1 MAEVELGDGA
11 KTPPGPY
18 SYTAEKRAAEKRKHG
33 SAETS
38 TAKRQHGAQQTDP
51 VFGQTSALPN
61 FDGPAEDDGDSREC
75 SLYMHA
81 VRAEAIGMTNFITA
95 SATMNG
101 VSNSTDDS
109 SGENTGG
116 YFEDGAYVAL
126 PVQNEQTEQSHDE
139 NQDGILNV
147 QCQALCDR
155 FERHQVRMRIVP
167 SEPQAAALDQSRH
180 PITIPPWSK
189 RNPGLR
195 LWRHH
200 LQASR
205 PNLVQLTLMDN
216 KTVLSVLGYV
226 EDLLKSWSA
235 KRALPPQLGSWVWA
249 LLGRLEHVEQLTT
262 DEVGVVRSLAKTA
275 IQLFARYRAKLRQN
289 PDEDH
294 DDDDVDDTGDDLQS
308 TQLYDDHET
317 KKDTQCDNSEQTDP
331 IEQPSLENLIAAKK
345 MELANANQLTTC
357 VNDSTTAEAPQDTDT
372 FATLETIIIIAGEL
386 YGQKDLLNARDY
398 FWEYDVLREA

>member
-1 MAEVELGDGA
+1 MAEIELGDGA

-33 SAETS
+33 STGTS
-38 TAKRQHGAQQTDP
+38 TPKRHHGTQQTDP
-51 VFGQTSALPN
+51 VFGQTSALPSSH
-61 FDGPAEDDGDSREC
+61 DPVEDDGDSREC
-75 SLYMHA
+75 SLYMHT
-81 VRAEAIGMTNFITA
+81 VRAEAIGMTSFITA
-95 SATMNG
+95 SVPMSG
-101 VSNSTDDS
+101 LSNSTDHNSEED
-109 SGENTGG
+109 TAG

-155 FERHQVRMRIVP
+155 FERHRVRMRTAP
-167 SEPQAAALDQSRH
+167 SVSQAAALDQSKH
-180 PITIPPWSK
+180 PVTIPPWSK

-216 KTVLSVLGYV
+216 RTVLSVLGYV
-226 EDLLKSWSA
+226 EDLLKGWSA
-235 KRALPPQLGSWVWA
+235 KLALPPQLGSWVWA

-294 DDDDVDDTGDDLQS
+294 DDDVDDTRDDLQS
-308 TQLYDDHET
+308 TRPYDDHDT
-317 KKDTQCDNSEQTDP
+317 RKDTQCDKSEETDA
-331 IEQPSLENLIAAKK
+331 IEQSSLENLIAAKK
-345 MELANANQLTTC
+345 MELSIANQLTTP

-372 FATLETIIIIAGEL
+372 LAILETIIIVAGEL